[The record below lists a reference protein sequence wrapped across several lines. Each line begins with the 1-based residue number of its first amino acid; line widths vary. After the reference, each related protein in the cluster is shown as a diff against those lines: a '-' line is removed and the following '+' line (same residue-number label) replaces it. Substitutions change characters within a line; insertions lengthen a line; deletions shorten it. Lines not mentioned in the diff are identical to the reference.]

1 MAIIDC
7 GSGSTFIASNKVSSL
22 QDLYLDGFLIK
33 LPGYNSY
40 TLACV
45 GTMDV
50 TTSSSNVG
58 LTVIPS
64 PSASIDFSGSFSF
77 LAGLLVALAFVY
89 ATLKKW

>member
-1 MAIIDC
+1 MALIDC
-7 GSGSTFIASNKVSSL
+7 GVASTFIASNKTTSY

-33 LPGYNSY
+33 LQGSGSY
-40 TLACV
+40 TLACT
-45 GTMDV
+45 GTMEV
-50 TTSSSNVG
+50 TASSPNVG